1 MFEALTE
8 RLGQVFRRLSG
19 RGRLSERDVDEALRE
34 VRLALLEADVHYR
47 VVKTFTERVRARAT
61 GAEVLEGLAP
71 AHQVVRIVRDELTQL
86 LGGRAEPLR
95 VDPPWPAV
103 FVMVGLQGSGKTT
116 AAGKLAHLL
125 RRQGRR
131 VLLVACDLQ
140 RPAAAAQLEVLARQA
155 GVDFFGVPGGMTPP
169 DVAKAGVAHARR
181 GGHEVV
187 VVDTAGRQHV
197 DEALMAEASRI
208 VEAAQ
213 ARQVLLVVDAMTG
226 QDAVNV
232 AQAFVARMR
241 IDGIVLTKL
250 DGDARGGAALSV
262 REVTGAPILFAGTGE
277 RLDGLEPFHPDRMA
291 GRILGMGDVLT
302 LIERAEQAVEA
313 ERAREMVKR
322 LREDAFGLDDFLE
335 QLRQVRRMGP
345 LDQVLAMIPGLG
357 GRLPAGLKVDE
368 RELSRIEA
376 IIQSMTPQE
385 RRQPSIID
393 GSRRRRIAAGSGTTV
408 QDVNRLLKQYEEA
421 RRMLRH
427 LARGQGPRVGWRRG
441 SL

>member
-47 VVKTFTERVRARAT
+47 VVKAFIERVRARAM

-86 LGGRAEPLR
+86 LGGRTEPLR

-140 RPAAAAQLEVLARQA
+140 RPAAVQQLEVLARQA
-155 GVDFFGVPGGMTPP
+155 GADFFGVPGGMSPP

-187 VVDTAGRQHV
+187 IVDTAGRQHV
-197 DEALMAEASRI
+197 DEALMEEARRI
-208 VEAAQ
+208 VEAVQ

-232 AQAFVARMR
+232 AQAFVSRMR

-357 GRLPAGLKVDE
+357 GRLPAGLRVDE

-427 LARGQGPRVGWRRG
+427 LARGQGPRAGWMRG

>member
-47 VVKTFTERVRARAT
+47 VVKAFIERVRARAM

-86 LGGRAEPLR
+86 LGGRTEPLR

-140 RPAAAAQLEVLARQA
+140 RPAAVQQLEVLARQA
-155 GVDFFGVPGGMTPP
+155 GADFFGVPGGMSPP

-187 VVDTAGRQHV
+187 IVDTAGRQHV
-197 DEALMAEASRI
+197 DEALMEEARRI
-208 VEAAQ
+208 VEAVQ

-232 AQAFVARMR
+232 AQAFVSRMR

-427 LARGQGPRVGWRRG
+427 LARGQGPRAGWMRG

>member
-1 MFEALTE
+1 
-8 RLGQVFRRLSG
+8 
-19 RGRLSERDVDEALRE
+19 
-34 VRLALLEADVHYR
+34 
-47 VVKTFTERVRARAT
+47 
-61 GAEVLEGLAP
+61 
-71 AHQVVRIVRDELTQL
+71 
-86 LGGRAEPLR
+86 AEPLR

-116 AAGKLAHLL
+116 ASGKLAHLL

-140 RPAAAAQLEVLARQA
+140 RPAAVAQLEVLARQA
-155 GVDFFGVPGGMTPP
+155 GVDFFGVPGGMMPP

-357 GRLPAGLKVDE
+357 GRLPGGLKVDE

-427 LARGQGPRVGWRRG
+427 LARGQGPRAGWLRG